1 MEFKKDVP
9 KVGMCFGTIEDANQ
23 FYQNYAKRV
32 GFVTKIRFTRR
43 VGKDK
48 VPKNQI
54 ITCNREG
61 KCKSR
66 VSLIEKTNPRIN
78 YNCPA
83 RISIRLNKEGLRII
97 SKVCLDHSHPCDP
110 EIAKLLTRNREMS
123 MHMCRVIERNDEA
136 GVRPSKTYQVLMGE
150 ARGFSN
156 INLMKKDVRN
166 YLSRKVCNVT
176 EEMDAREMLKY
187 FTRMKDMNS
196 DFYFDVELD
205 QNKRLKTIFWADARS
220 RAAYEYFGDVVS
232 FDTTYK
238 TNRYDMPFGSFVGL
252 ITMIS
257 MKKDIDGFQF
267 FLTTFFGL
275 KEQQEREAD
284 VEDYKSII
292 PCATNSLIEKQFQ
305 SAYTNAKFKEVQKQ
319 IRKKANCI
327 LHLMKAVSTSKVY
340 SILEDVSNSKE
351 RVYEVNYNAKTKDI
365 TCKCQMFESRG
376 ILCSY
381 SLVVLGNEHVREISR
396 RYILDRWSKLVK
408 RRHSDIKSSHDPS
421 LLNLKTEK
429 FDDLCSHSNNVAQ
442 FASQTKETSDILH
455 RYLDM
460 AMSECQKHIAN
471 SSSNAN
477 ELDNLLTL
485 EDGGKDALSIF
496 LQDAN
501 YHVNEGFESDSMGGS
516 MGRFMS
522 LLNSI
527 HSYKFSNVD

>member
-1 MEFKKDVP
+1 
-9 KVGMCFGTIEDANQ
+9 MCFGTIEDANQ

-48 VPKNQI
+48 VPKNQMI
-54 ITCNREG
+54 NCNREG

-66 VSLIEKTNPRIN
+66 VSPIEKTNPITN

-83 RISIRLNKEGLRII
+83 RISIRLNKEGLWII

-110 EIAKLLTRNREMS
+110 EMAKLLTRNREMT

-136 GVRPSKTYQVLMGE
+136 GVRPSKRYQVLVGE
-150 ARGFSN
+150 AGGFSK
-156 INLMKKDVRN
+156 INLMEKDVRN
-166 YLSRKVCNVT
+166 YLSRKVRNVT

-187 FTRMKDMNS
+187 FTRMKEMNS
-196 DFYFDVELD
+196 DFYFDIELD

-220 RAAYEYFGDVVS
+220 RAAYEYFGDIVS

-238 TNRYDMPFGSFVGL
+238 TNRYDMSFGSFVGVNHHGNSVLLGCDIYEERHRWVPIFLDNFFWAGMRSTQRSESMHSYFDKFINNKSLL
-252 ITMIS
+252 I
-257 MKKDIDGFQF
+257 QF
-267 FLTTFFGL
+267 VKQYDNCLGW

-305 SAYTNAKFKEVQKQ
+305 GAYTNAKFKEVQKQ
-319 IRKKANCI
+319 FRKKASCI

-340 SILEDVSNSKE
+340 SILEDVSTSKE
-351 RVYEVNYNAKTKDI
+351 RVYEVNYNAETKDI
-365 TCKCQMFESRG
+365 TCMCQMFESRG
-376 ILCSY
+376 ILCHH
-381 SLVVLGNEHVREISR
+381 SLVVLGHERVRKIPR
-396 RYILDRWSKLVK
+396 RYIMDRWSKLVK
-408 RRHSDIKSSHDPS
+408 RRHSDIKSSHDSS
-421 LLNLKTEK
+421 LLNPKTER
-429 FDDLCSHSNNVAQ
+429 FDDLCSHSNSVAQ

-460 AMSECQKHIAN
+460 AMAECQKHVAN

-477 ELDNLLTL
+477 ELDIL
-485 EDGGKDALSIF
+485 
-496 LQDAN
+496 
-501 YHVNEGFESDSMGGS
+501 FE
-516 MGRFMS
+516 
-522 LLNSI
+522 
-527 HSYKFSNVD
+527 V